1 MTKYCKYILWPRT
14 CRHYCKNC
22 FVIPEESL
30 KEPMRRTAEN
40 FESFQQT
47 LHIQYNEWK
56 RLYNNFIE
64 YYDKCLLN
72 EECKEWKYWDIEYER
87 FLYVSFKK
95 QLEIQ
100 EQNINQIRLLQI
112 ADKTKRKG
120 LFPRTKSLKVLR
132 FNSDE
137 SASEKQ
143 EYVNDKKSNI
153 KF

>member
-1 MTKYCKYILWPRT
+1 
-14 CRHYCKNC
+14 
-22 FVIPEESL
+22 
-30 KEPMRRTAEN
+30 MRRTSED

-56 RLYNNFIE
+56 RLYNNFVE

-72 EECKEWKYWDIEYER
+72 DECEEWKYWDISYER
-87 FLYVSFKK
+87 FVYVSFKK

-112 ADKTKRKG
+112 ADKSKRRG
-120 LFPRTKSLKVLR
+120 LFPKTKSLKVLK

-137 SASEKQ
+137 PASKKE
-143 EYVNDKKSNI
+143 EDYMDDKKSNI